1 MIKHLSEFQK
11 KVYSLV
17 RKIPKGRVTSY
28 REIGKQLGK
37 KGQVYRAVGA
47 ALNKNPCLV
56 KIPCHRVVLSDGR
69 VGAYAKG
76 VKEKIRL
83 LSVEGVLIKD
93 GRIVQFEKKLYKF
106 KIRRFK

>member
-1 MIKHLSEFQK
+1 MKRLSEFQK

-17 RKIPKGRVTSY
+17 RKIPKGRVTTY
-28 REIGKQLGK
+28 KEIGKQLGT
-37 KGQVYRAVGA
+37 KGLIYRAVGV
-47 ALNKNPCLV
+47 ALNKNPGLV

-69 VGAYAKG
+69 VGGYIKG
-76 VKEKIRL
+76 VKEKIRI
-83 LSVEGVLIKD
+83 LSVEGVLIRE